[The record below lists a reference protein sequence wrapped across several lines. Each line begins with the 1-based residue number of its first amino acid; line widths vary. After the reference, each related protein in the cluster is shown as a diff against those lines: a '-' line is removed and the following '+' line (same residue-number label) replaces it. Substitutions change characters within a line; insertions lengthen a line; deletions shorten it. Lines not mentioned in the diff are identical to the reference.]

1 MTRGLDLLLVSLA
14 SRLSP
19 ALRPRA
25 FFRGVEASSAAQSLT
40 GPRIGAFTLYGVV
53 MPSERPGP
61 VARSPGAAGFA
72 AAPPW
77 PSGCCPSSGSPS
89 RCPRTTLGRRTSTR
103 ACRRPPCS
111 TFGRPRASATVL
123 SGSAEVFHGPA
134 RQVPDGDRRYRDRV
148 HDARQRRRAGAARYR
163 SWPIRIAHGLP
174 TIALSPGRDA
184 LAAVI
189 VYFFAYLVTNAGAFA
204 AVSALYRDETKA
216 HPVAMLAGD
225 GRRTPFAAGVLALC
239 LFSLAGIPAT
249 AGFIG
254 KFFLFKAALQSGLS
268 PWPHR
273 DANSLV
279 SVGYYLKVVTFLHA
293 LTRSMTSSP
302 ALRPRIAFALALCA
316 IGIRDRHLPRHPV
329 AVAAMPPRLASG
341 PTSSVPA
348 SGRLARQAR

>member
-1 MTRGLDLLLVSLA
+1 
-14 SRLSP
+14 
-19 ALRPRA
+19 
-25 FFRGVEASSAAQSLT
+25 
-40 GPRIGAFTLYGVV
+40 
-53 MPSERPGP
+53 
-61 VARSPGAAGFA
+61 
-72 AAPPW
+72 
-77 PSGCCPSSGSPS
+77 
-89 RCPRTTLGRRTSTR
+89 
-103 ACRRPPCS
+103 
-111 TFGRPRASATVL
+111 
-123 SGSAEVFHGPA
+123 
-134 RQVPDGDRRYRDRV
+134 
-148 HDARQRRRAGAARYR
+148 
-163 SWPIRIAHGLP
+163 
-174 TIALSPGRDA
+174 
-184 LAAVI
+184 
-189 VYFFAYLVTNAGAFA
+189 
-204 AVSALYRDETKA
+204 
-216 HPVAMLAGD
+216 MLAGD